1 MKRLVPTQASQSLV
15 VLVGISE
22 PYFLYLK
29 SVLKLIF
36 TPMEKLVSLSHTFQ
50 TLVKLIL
57 TPYGKLLSLQSN
69 WSETNSYPWG
79 KLLSVLTPNE
89 VTPLHVKL
97 MTAMDGYHRPTGTL
111 GHCTVDIY

>member
-57 TPYGKLLSLQSN
+57 TPYGKLLSLQSK

-79 KLLSVLTPNE
+79 KLLSVLTPSE
-89 VTPLHVKL
+89 VTPLHLKL
-97 MTAMDGYHRPTGTL
+97 MTAENIAIS
-111 GHCTVDIY
+111 IY